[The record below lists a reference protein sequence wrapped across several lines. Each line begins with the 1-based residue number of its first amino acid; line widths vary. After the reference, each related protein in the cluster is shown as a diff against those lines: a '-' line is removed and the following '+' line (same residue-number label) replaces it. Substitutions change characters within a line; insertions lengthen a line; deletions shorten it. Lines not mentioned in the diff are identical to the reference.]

1 MSRMTAADVEAAI
14 SRNVASAL
22 GFEFEVTALPEEG
35 AEVRMP
41 FRDNMTR
48 LGGTVSGP
56 VLMTLVDIAL
66 YAAVVGHV
74 EHGEYGV
81 TGHLS
86 IDFLNRPPQAPLR
99 ARCRILRRGRRQ
111 VTCTVAI
118 ESEGD
123 GRLVAHATGA
133 YALFGP
139 PAEAAG

>member
-1 MSRMTAADVEAAI
+1 MSSMTVADVQAAI
-14 SRNVASAL
+14 MRNVGAAL
-22 GFEFEVTALPEEG
+22 GFEFEVLALPEDG
-35 AEVRMP
+35 AEVRIP
-41 FRDNMTR
+41 FRENMVR

-56 VLMTLVDIAL
+56 ILMAAVDTAL
-66 YAAVVGHV
+66 YAAVVAHV
-74 EHGEYGV
+74 EDGQYGV
-81 TGHLS
+81 TSHLS
-86 IDFLNRPPQAPLR
+86 IEFLNRPPPAPLR

-139 PAEAAG
+139 PA